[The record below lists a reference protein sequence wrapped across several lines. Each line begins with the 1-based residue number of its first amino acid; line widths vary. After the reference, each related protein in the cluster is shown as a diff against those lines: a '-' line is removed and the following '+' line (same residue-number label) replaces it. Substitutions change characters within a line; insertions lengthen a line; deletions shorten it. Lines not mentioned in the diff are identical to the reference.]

1 MTQTLRLPDLTDE
14 RPPAAD
20 QVDFYRAN
28 GHVLV
33 RGITSAAE
41 MEQWGPVIKEVTLA
55 HSDEDRSVEQDE
67 TVRDAIMQIQNLW
80 LLDERVRDF
89 VFAPRFARVAADLLG
104 VDALR
109 VYHDQAVFKPAG
121 GTSTPFHQD
130 QYFFPLDGD
139 EIVTMWIPLVPI
151 TAEMGSM
158 TFGSGSHR
166 YGSMGALALSDES
179 ERVFRAEVEARG
191 IPLETHGAM
200 ALGDATFHA
209 GWTLHSAP
217 PNPTPHL
224 RAVMTVI
231 WFADG
236 LRGIEPEHDWHVK
249 DYEKWL
255 PGVRPGEVAA
265 SAINPVVWR
274 RSSSGL

>member
-1 MTQTLRLPDLTDE
+1 MTAARITLPDLRDE
-14 RPPAAD
+14 RTPTAEQVAD
-20 QVDFYRAN
+20 FRAK

-33 RGITSAAE
+33 PGITTGDELEPWAA
-41 MEQWGPVIKEVTLA
+41 VIKDVTLA
-55 HSDEDRSVEQDE
+55 HADDDRSVEQDE

-80 LLDERVRDF
+80 CLDERVRQF

-109 VYHDQAVFKPAG
+109 IYHDQAVFKPAG
-121 GTSTPFHQD
+121 GAPTPFHQD

-158 TFGSGSHR
+158 TFASGSHR
-166 YGSMGALALSDES
+166 LGSLGDLALSDRS
-179 ERVFRAEVEARG
+179 ERYFRDLVREKA
-191 IPLETHGAM
+191 IPLEDHGAM

-209 GWTLHSAP
+209 GWTLHTAP

-231 WFADG
+231 WYADG
-236 LRGIEPEHDWHVK
+236 LRGIEPQHEWHEK
-249 DYEKWL
+249 DYAKWL
-255 PGVRPGEVAA
+255 PGVRPGEPAA
-265 SAINPVVWR
+265 SDLNPVVWR
-274 RSSSGL
+274 RS

>member
-1 MTQTLRLPDLTDE
+1 MPDVLSDLADE
-14 RPPAAD
+14 RAPTAD
-20 QVDFYRAN
+20 QVAAFDKN

-33 RGITSAAE
+33 PGIVSAEEMTPWAE
-41 MEQWGPVIKEVTLA
+41 VIREVTFA
-55 HSDEDRSVEQDE
+55 NQDKDRAYEQDE
-67 TVRDAIMQIQNLW
+67 SVQSAIQQIQNLW
-80 LLDERVRDF
+80 LLDERVRRF

-109 VYHDQAVFKPAG
+109 IYHDQAVFKPAG
-121 GTSTPFHQD
+121 GSHTPFHQD

-166 YGSMGALALSDES
+166 FGSMGALALSEES
-179 ERVFRAEVEARG
+179 ERVFRNEVEDRG
-191 IPLETHGAM
+191 IPLESHGAM
-200 ALGDATFHA
+200 SLGDATFHR
-209 GWTLHSAP
+209 GWTLHAAP
-217 PNPTPHL
+217 SNPTPHL

-255 PGVRPGEVAA
+255 PGVQPGALAA
-265 SAINPVVWR
+265 SEINPVVWR
-274 RSSSGL
+274 RS

>member
-1 MTQTLRLPDLTDE
+1 MTQTSQLPALTDE
-14 RPPAAD
+14 RPATPE
-20 QVDFYRAN
+20 QVAYYREN

-33 RGITSAAE
+33 RGIASTEEIA
-41 MEQWGPVIKEVTLA
+41 QWGPVIKDVTLA
-55 HSDEDRSVEQDE
+55 HSDEDRSIEQDE

-80 LLDERVRDF
+80 LLDECVREF

-109 VYHDQAVFKPAG
+109 IYHDQAVFKPAG
-121 GTSTPFHQD
+121 GANTPFHQD

-158 TFGSGSHR
+158 TFASGSHQL
-166 YGSMGALALSDES
+166 GSLGDLALSDTS
-179 ERVFRAEVEARG
+179 ERYFQDLVQEKG
-191 IPLETHGAM
+191 IPLHNHGAM
-200 ALGDATFHA
+200 ALGDATFHG
-209 GWTLHSAP
+209 GWTLHTAP

-231 WFADG
+231 WYADG
-236 LRGIEPEHDWHVK
+236 LRGIEPQHHWHEK
-249 DYEKWL
+249 DYAKWL
-255 PGVRPGEVAA
+255 PGVAPGDLAA
-265 SAINPVVWR
+265 SDINPVVWR
-274 RSSSGL
+274 RS